1 MANLH
6 QLARKID
13 TTIAALSPGW
23 AEKRSK
29 ARLTAAQHDYL
40 QAAYDSSRQNMQR
53 SPRST
58 LVKSESGQLD
68 QASLDSIREWS
79 RDTYRN
85 NSINSGF
92 IRRAVD
98 NIVGTGMQ
106 LVPATSDKALNVD
119 LKQAFQAW
127 SKRKGGWEQSGRW
140 SLAEG
145 QRLTCIAAMRDGDLL
160 WYRSDDGWQC
170 LEGGQIG
177 TPMGYDVGKSVIHQ
191 GVEFDERQRPTYY
204 WVSDYAKLGYLD
216 GRTAKGL
223 RADKCL
229 FIGTQEWASQWR
241 SLPIYHNALG
251 MFEDVVRYLEAEL
264 FGAMGA
270 SCIMGEINSPHAN
283 ALDALS
289 VSGVGDAARSKSES
303 DRIKGIKFA
312 PGMVVQTRPN
322 EKFTLH
328 AAQRP
333 SQAFSDYLRQNL
345 RLLGSPT
352 GLPLE
357 IALMDFTQTNFAAA
371 KMAITQS
378 ALTHTFW
385 RKLVVLEQFLEPVY
399 FDFVRSGAH
408 GLRIPESVKNVLA
421 YELIEQETAWLDE
434 LKQSQA
440 LNEGLDGNWDSITR
454 IAREEMR
461 TSVET
466 VFNDHANEIVLA
478 KEIAEKRGIP
488 DQWREICYGI
498 RAAKVDQAPEVPAQ
512 EPAV

>member
-1 MANLH
+1 MANLTT
-6 QLARKID
+6 LAKSLDR
-13 TTIAALSPGW
+13 TIAALAPGW
-23 AEKRSK
+23 SEKRAR

-40 QAAYDSSRQNMQR
+40 KAAYEAARPNLQR
-53 SPRST
+53 SPRSS

-68 QASLDSIREWS
+68 QASLDGIREWS

-85 NSINSGF
+85 NSIMSGF

-98 NIVGTGMQ
+98 NIVGTGMEI
-106 LVPATSDKALNVD
+106 VPSTSDKGLNED
-119 LKQAFQAW
+119 LRQAFRAW
-127 SKRKGGWEQSGRW
+127 SKRGGGWEASGRW

-145 QRLTCIAAMRDGDLL
+145 QRLTCISAMRDGDLV
-160 WYRSDDGWQC
+160 WYRSDLGWQC
-170 LEGGQIG
+170 FEGGQIG
-177 TPMGYDVGKSVIHQ
+177 TPTGYDANQSTIVQ
-191 GVEFDERQRPTYY
+191 GVEINADQRPSYY
-204 WVSDYAKLGYLD
+204 WVAQYAKLGYLD
-216 GRTAKGL
+216 GRTAVGL
-223 RADKCL
+223 RADRCL
-229 FIGTQEWASQWR
+229 YVGTQEWASQWR
-241 SLPIYHNALG
+241 ALPIYHNALG
-251 MFEDVVRYLEAEL
+251 MFEDVMRYLEAEL

-270 SCIMGEINSPHAN
+270 SCIMGEINSPFSN

-289 VSGVGDAARSKSES
+289 VSSVNDPARAKSETN
-303 DRIKGIKFA
+303 RIKGIKFA

-345 RLLGSPT
+345 RLLGSPI

-385 RKLVVLEQFLEPVY
+385 RKIIVLGQFLEPVY
-399 FDFVRSGAH
+399 VDFIRSGAH
-408 GLRIPESVKNVLA
+408 GLRIPASVTDLTR

-461 TSVET
+461 TSVEN

-478 KEIAEKRGIP
+478 KKIAEEKGIS
-488 DQWREICYGI
+488 DQWRDICYGL
-498 RAAKVDQAPEVPAQ
+498 RAQKNQQSVSVPEAS
-512 EPAV
+512 A